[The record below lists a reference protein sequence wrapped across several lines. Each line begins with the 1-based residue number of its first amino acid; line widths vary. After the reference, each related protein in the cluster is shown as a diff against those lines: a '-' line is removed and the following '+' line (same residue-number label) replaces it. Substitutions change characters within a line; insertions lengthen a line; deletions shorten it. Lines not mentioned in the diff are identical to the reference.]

1 MSTITKLRIKNVEEA
16 SAERPIASNDA
27 YEQKRAYIADATIL
41 LSRMN
46 SMREEACRLH
56 SRLRMGTDH
65 YRALDYL
72 MAACADFENAL
83 EDGLANAN
91 DELTDSSHLI
101 AIRG

>member
-16 SAERPIASNDA
+16 SAERPLATNDA

-56 SRLRMGTDH
+56 SRLRMARHRSITGPRLSD
-65 YRALDYL
+65 
-72 MAACADFENAL
+72 AACADFENAL
-83 EDGLANAN
+83 RTASRTRD
-91 DELTDSSHLI
+91 DLTDSAHD
-101 AIRG
+101 